1 MSSRICAGNTN
12 LHAVYARRDYQAGGA
27 GLPVSYLRQ
36 SRGVGAGGRRRRW
49 WSPSGK
55 LRTYRLACAATA
67 EYTAYFGG
75 TVSAGLAAIVTAI
88 NRVTGIYETELG
100 IRLVLVANN
109 DLIVYTNAST
119 QPYSN
124 GNPTALLMQNQAN
137 LDAVIGSANYDIGH
151 VFSTAGG
158 GLAGVGVVCVAGLK
172 AQGETGTYPPVGDA
186 FYIDYVAHEI
196 GHQFGASHSFN
207 SSASACGNGNRCAE
221 TAYEPGSG
229 STIMSY
235 AGICGTDNLQA
246 HSGAYFHSASLEQIL
261 SYTTAGAGSSSSR
274 GQRHRQQRADRR
286 CRTQL
291 HHPDGHALHPHG
303 DGQRSRWRPADLLL
317 GRARPRPLDHPEHAG
332 QWQQPA
338 CSARSIPPP
347 ARRGPSRSCPISS
360 TTPRRPAKG
369 CRPPAAR

>member
-1 MSSRICAGNTN
+1 MSSGN
-12 LHAVYARRDYQAGGA
+12 
-27 GLPVSYLRQ
+27 
-36 SRGVGAGGRRRRW
+36 
-49 WSPSGK
+49 

-67 EYTAYFGG
+67 EYIQYFGG
-75 TVSAGLAAIVTAI
+75 TVPAGLAAIVTAI
-88 NRVTGIYETELG
+88 NRVSGIYESELG

-109 DLIVYTNAST
+109 DLIIYTNTGA

-124 GNPTALLMQNQAN
+124 GNPFALLTQNQAN
-137 LDAVIGSANYDIGH
+137 LDAVIGNENYDIGH

-207 SSASACGNGNRCAE
+207 SSANACGYGNRCAE

-235 AGICGTDNLQA
+235 AGICSTDNLQP

-261 SYTTAGAGSSSSR
+261 NYTSAGAGSTPAAVSA
-274 GQRHRQQRADRR
+274 HRQQRADRR
-286 CRTQL
+286 CRSQL
-291 HHPDGHALHPHG
+291 HHSHGHTVHPHR
-303 DGQRSRWRPADLLL
+303 DGQRSR
-317 GRARPRPLDHPEHAG
+317 
-332 QWQQPA
+332 
-338 CSARSIPPP
+338 
-347 ARRGPSRSCPISS
+347 
-360 TTPRRPAKG
+360 
-369 CRPPAAR
+369 